1 MGNILGVKQMNIENA
16 KTLIKRL
23 EKCEWVDTSYELR
36 EVHNETSFNMANSF
50 FECGSPSCVA
60 GHCKH
65 LMTGS
70 TKGADAGSIAE
81 YLEIDKDTASDIYD
95 GDGGI
100 LYKDLNE
107 ITVEEVIERLKDL
120 IKENP

>member
-1 MGNILGVKQMNIENA
+1 MNIENA
-16 KTLIKRL
+16 NTLIRRL
-23 EKCEWVDTSYELR
+23 EKCEWVDASYELI
-36 EVHNETSFNMANSF
+36 EVRNETSFNMANNF

-95 GDGGI
+95 GNGT
-100 LYKDLNE
+100 LPYKDLNE
-107 ITVEEVIERLKDL
+107 ITIRETIGLLKDL
-120 IKENP
+120 IKENK